1 MFGPLLNGV
10 AHVLDIILNMAQLL
24 VIASIVVS
32 WVGADPHNQIV
43 TMVRSM
49 TEPLYKPF
57 RSLTKGLPGP
67 FDWAPMIVLLVITFI
82 QYGLIP
88 YLRMAGQ

>member
-1 MFGPLLNGV
+1 MFGPILNGL
-10 AHVLDIILNMAQLL
+10 AHVIDIILNMVQLL

-43 TMVRSM
+43 TMVRSF
-49 TEPLYKPF
+49 TEPLYRPF
-57 RSLTKGLPGP
+57 RRLTKGLPGP

-82 QYGLIP
+82 QYGLVP
-88 YLRMAGQ
+88 YLRMMG